1 MISLP
6 LGIGVSQLGVSS
18 ESIIGVATYT
28 SQIMHASIP
37 PLFLSLCYAH
47 LISHSRIC
55 LLHLSHEDGFE
66 KYQDRS
72 RQTLRKFS
80 QSPLC
85 TGRCGCCLFLY
96 RNHIWLA
103 GKRRENHR
111 TLRAARRVGATV
123 IFFLSIFRIFFCDK
137 YPAKKSGKTS
147 RFRPSFFTIDDW
159 ILRLKIRAPF
169 LFFIA
174 VVARTVRIRL
184 PSLADIFGSLFRS
197 LLTCKVYCILAG

>member
-18 ESIIGVATYT
+18 ESIIGLATYT

-96 RNHIWLA
+96 RNHIWLV

-111 TLRAARRVGATV
+111 ALRAARRVGAAV
-123 IFFLSIFRIFFCDK
+123 IFFCDLFLSIFRIFS
-137 YPAKKSGKTS
+137 AINTLRKKVEK
-147 RFRPSFFTIDDW
+147 RVVFDH
-159 ILRLKIRAPF
+159 PF
-169 LFFIA
+169 L
-174 VVARTVRIRL
+174 
-184 PSLADIFGSLFRS
+184 PSMIEFWGSKYGLLFCFS
-197 LLTCKVYCILAG
+197 